1 LGRRGSLDD
10 PRGLLALKYFELVA
24 EIQPRAFIFE
34 NVPGLLTVNGGSDW
48 FHLLDHAR
56 RVTGY
61 QLHFKRIN
69 AVTFGIPQI
78 RERLVLVGFKKAVDF
93 SFPSEP
99 TGPGSQSL
107 VRTEA
112 APSRWALESVEGI
125 ANHRIREHGDRVRRR
140 YERTPQGS
148 RDRTDHTDRM
158 HPDRPSGTVLVGS
171 SAGGGRPHIHPYEP
185 RVITVREGARLQSFP
200 DWYEFAGSITNQY
213 RQIGNAV
220 PPLLAYEVGVAVRQ
234 ALSRS

>member
-1 LGRRGSLDD
+1 
-10 PRGLLALKYFELVA
+10 LLALKYFELVA

-61 QLHFKRIN
+61 QVHFKRIN
-69 AVTFGIPQI
+69 AVTFGIPQL
-78 RERLVLVGFKKAVDF
+78 RERLVLVGFKESVDF
-93 SFPSEP
+93 SFPVEP
-99 TGPGSQSL
+99 TGPGADAL
-107 VRTEA
+107 VRMEA
-112 APSRWALESVEGI
+112 SPSRWALEAVDGLP
-125 ANHRIREHGDRVRRR
+125 NHRIREHGDRVRRR
-140 YERTPQGS
+140 YENTPQGS
-148 RDRTDHTDRM
+148 RDRTDHTDRL

-171 SAGGGRPHIHPYEP
+171 SAGGGRPHIHPFEP

-200 DWYEFAGSITNQY
+200 DWYRFAGPITNQY

-220 PPLLAYEVGVAVRQ
+220 PPLLAYEVGVAIQ
-234 ALSRS
+234 DALNRR